1 MTNLSTAIATLI
13 TALAEAKTTIYT
25 EANANKANLIAAI
38 EAMKTSQLKMNE
50 FVDLTSLLAN
60 AAEEYAEDM
69 NVSAEHVGEMLC
81 DMNTFAMPIEQFD
94 GYCEICGK
102 ELSVDDEQFMDE
114 DGDGWVCTECEKQLH
129 PEPEIE
135 IAESV
140 EG

>member
-13 TALAEAKTTIYT
+13 NALAEAKTAIYT
-25 EANANKANLIAAI
+25 EANTNKANLIAAI

-94 GYCEICGK
+94 GYCDICGK
-102 ELSVDDEQFMDE
+102 ELSVDEEQFMDE
-114 DGDGWVCTECEKQLH
+114 DGEGWICTECEKTIH

-135 IAESV
+135 LAESV